1 MSLAGEVNMVK
12 AGNYDAPDGLYYSRE
27 HEWVKLEGK
36 LARVGITDYAQN
48 KLGDVVYVELPEVDK
63 QVKQVTEQKTKE
75 MELGAVESIK
85 AVSAVYSP
93 LSGAIKETNA
103 ALQERPELINTSPYN
118 EGWICVLDASAL
130 ETELKQLIDAKAY
143 AEYLKKL

>member
-1 MSLAGEVNMVK
+1 MK
-12 AGNYDAPDGLYYSRE
+12 AGDYDVPEGLYYSRE

-36 LARVGITDYAQN
+36 LARLGVTDYAQS
-48 KLGDVVYVELPEVDK
+48 KLGDVVYVELPGVGK
-63 QVKQVTEQKTKE
+63 RVKQVTEQKTKE

-85 AVSAVYSP
+85 AVSAIYSP
-93 LSGAIKETNA
+93 LSGAVKEINA

-118 EGWICVLDASAL
+118 EGWICVLEASAL
-130 ETELKQLIDAKAY
+130 KTELKQLKDAKAY

>member
-1 MSLAGEVNMVK
+1 MK
-12 AGNYDAPDGLYYSRE
+12 AGNHDVPEGLYYGRE

-36 LARVGITDYAQN
+36 LARVGVTDYAQS
-48 KLGDVVYVELPEVDK
+48 KLGDVVYVELPEVGK

-93 LSGAIKETNA
+93 LSGAVKEINA

-118 EGWICVLDASAL
+118 EGWICVLEPSAL
-130 ETELKQLIDAKAY
+130 EAELKQLMDAKAY

>member
-1 MSLAGEVNMVK
+1 MMK
-12 AGNYDAPDGLYYSRE
+12 AGNYDVPEGLYYSSE

-36 LARVGITDYAQN
+36 LARVGVTDYAQG

-63 QVKQVTEQKTKE
+63 QVKRVTEPKTKE

-93 LSGAIKETNA
+93 LSGTVKEINA
-103 ALQERPELINTSPYN
+103 ALQERPELINTSPYD
-118 EGWICVLDASAL
+118 EGWICVLDANAL
-130 ETELKQLIDAKAY
+130 EAELKQLMDAKAY